1 MLHYEYY
8 TMTAKTNMSN
18 TASADY
24 NNCHN
29 NILGGI

>member
-1 MLHYEYY
+1 
-8 TMTAKTNMSN
+8 MTAKTNMSN

-29 NILGGI
+29 NILEAVNIND